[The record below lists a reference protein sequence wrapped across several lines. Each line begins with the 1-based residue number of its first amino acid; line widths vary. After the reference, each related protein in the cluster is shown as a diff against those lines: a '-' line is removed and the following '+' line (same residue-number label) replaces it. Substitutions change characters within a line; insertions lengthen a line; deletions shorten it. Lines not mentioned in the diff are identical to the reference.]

1 MFMAILESLVMSQI
15 QVFCQKK
22 LNGIIIYNKNDDYI
36 KRILYLSI
44 ILLHFSQLLVDIME
58 YMDLYVKHLNLK
70 YFFLIFL
77 NHFFLKHLF
86 NYHYFLY
93 SIHLYSHYHLN
104 LFYQICFIY
113 FFSNFVII
121 YPFYHILISIIQF
134 YYLIH
139 LHHYLFF
146 NFEFLVFVIF
156 ILHLLF

>member
-104 LFYQICFIY
+104 LFY
-113 FFSNFVII
+113 
-121 YPFYHILISIIQF
+121 
-134 YYLIH
+134 
-139 LHHYLFF
+139 
-146 NFEFLVFVIF
+146 
-156 ILHLLF
+156 